1 MGRGC
6 GRYCR
11 AGGRGHSLTYAGRKN
26 VDSCSVKILSVV
38 GARPQFVKLAPIHH
52 AAIAAGVDHV
62 IVHTGQHYDPMLSDV
77 FFEDLGIG
85 APDVHLGVGS
95 GSHGVQTGAMLAAL
109 DAVFDEHRPDWVLVY
124 GDTNSTV
131 AAALSAVKMHIPV
144 AHLEAGLRSFNRRM
158 PEEHNRVMTDHA
170 ADLLLAPTQ
179 VAVDHLA
186 GEGLAARTVLVG
198 DVMTD
203 VLFEVRDRIS
213 GAPSPLLAGLGLTA
227 GEYYLATIH
236 RADNTDDPVRLAEV
250 ADALAGLDKPVIL
263 LAHPRVVAKAASHGI
278 SLTRG
283 ALVAHAPLA
292 YPELIAAALSSAGI
306 VTDSGGL
313 QKEAFL
319 LGVPCTTVRT
329 ETEWVETIE
338 LGWNVLANTAEEIAA
353 AVTRP
358 RPEGSDAAPYGDG
371 NAAERVISVLAAS
384 RRST

>member
-1 MGRGC
+1 M
-6 GRYCR
+6 
-11 AGGRGHSLTYAGRKN
+11 
-26 VDSCSVKILSVV
+26 KIVSVV
-38 GARPQFVKLAPIHH
+38 GARPQFVKLAPIAK
-52 AAIAAGVDHV
+52 AARAAGVDHV

-77 FFEDLGIG
+77 FFDDLGIG
-85 APDVHLGVGS
+85 KPDVHLGVGS

-131 AAALSAVKMHIPV
+131 AAALSAVKMHLPV

-186 GEGLAARTVLVG
+186 HEGLTGRTVLVG

-203 VLFEVRDRIS
+203 VLFEVRDQVGQTAS
-213 GAPSPLLAGLGLTA
+213 ALLEELSLEPGG
-227 GEYYLATIH
+227 YYVATIH
-236 RADNTDDPVRLAEV
+236 RAENTDDPARLAEV
-250 ADALAGLDKPVIL
+250 AAGLAGLDKPVVL
-263 LAHPRVVAKAASHGI
+263 LAHPRVVAKAAAHGI
-278 SLTRG
+278 SLTQG
-283 ALVAHAPLA
+283 SLIAHAPLA
-292 YPELIAAALSSAGI
+292 YPDLIAAALSSAGV

-319 LGVPCTTVRT
+319 LRVPCTTVRT

-353 AVTRP
+353 GVTRP
-358 RPEGSDAAPYGDG
+358 RPADTDAAPYGDG
-371 NAAERVISVLAAS
+371 FAARRVIDALLAGA
-384 RRST
+384 

>member
-1 MGRGC
+1 MC
-6 GRYCR
+6 PNT
-11 AGGRGHSLTYAGRKN
+11 AGKLVT
-26 VDSCSVKILSVV
+26 VKIVSVV
-38 GARPQFVKLAPIHH
+38 GARPQFVKLAPIRK
-52 AAIAAGVDHV
+52 AAIVAGVEHV
-62 IVHTGQHYDPMLSDV
+62 IVHTGQHYDAMLSDV

-109 DAVFDEHRPDWVLVY
+109 DSVFDQHRPNWVLVY

-179 VAVDHLA
+179 VAVNHLA
-186 GEGLAARTVLVG
+186 REGLAARAVLVG
-198 DVMTD
+198 DVMAD
-203 VLFEVRDRIS
+203 VLFEVRDGLS
-213 GAPSPLLAGLGLTA
+213 GQPSSLVEELDLVQGG
-227 GEYYLATIH
+227 YYIATIH
-236 RADNTDDPVRLAEV
+236 RAENTDDPRRLAEV
-250 ADALAGLDKPVIL
+250 ATSLACLDRPVVL
-263 LAHPRVVAKAASHGI
+263 LAHPRVVAKAAAHGVE
-278 SLTRG
+278 LTQG
-283 ALVAHAPLA
+283 SLVAHYPLA
-292 YPELIAAALSSAGI
+292 YPDLIAAALSSAGV

-319 LGVPCTTVRT
+319 LRIPCTTIRT

-353 AVTRP
+353 GVTRA
-358 RPEGSDAAPYGDG
+358 RPADTDELPYGDG
-371 NAAERVISVLAAS
+371 QAATRVIDTLLRERTQPA
-384 RRST
+384 

>member
-1 MGRGC
+1 M
-6 GRYCR
+6 
-11 AGGRGHSLTYAGRKN
+11 L
-26 VDSCSVKILSVV
+26 VKIISVV

-52 AAIAAGVDHV
+52 AAKAAGVEHV

-85 APDVHLGVGS
+85 TPDVHLGVGS
-95 GSHGVQTGAMLAAL
+95 GSHGVQTGAMLSAL

-179 VAVDHLA
+179 VAVEHLER
-186 GEGLAARTVLVG
+186 EGLGERTVLVG

-203 VLFEVRDRIS
+203 VLFDVRDRVAGRTS
-213 GAPSPLLAGLGLTA
+213 TLLAEFGLGEGA
-227 GEYYLATIH
+227 YYLATIH
-236 RADNTDDPVRLAEV
+236 RAENTDDPARLAQV
-250 ADALAGLDKPVIL
+250 VSALAGLDKPVIL
-263 LAHPRVVAKAASHGI
+263 LAHPRVVAKAAAHGI
-278 SLTRG
+278 DLTQG
-283 ALVAHAPLA
+283 ALLARAPLA
-292 YPELIAAALSSAGI
+292 YPDLVAAAGASAGV

-319 LGVPCTTVRT
+319 LRVPCTTVRT
-329 ETEWVETIE
+329 ETEWVETID

-353 AVTRP
+353 GVTRP
-358 RPEGSDAAPYGDG
+358 RPSATDVAPYGDG
-371 NAAERVISVLAAS
+371 HAAERVIAVLSERA
-384 RRST
+384 

>member
-1 MGRGC
+1 M
-6 GRYCR
+6 
-11 AGGRGHSLTYAGRKN
+11 
-26 VDSCSVKILSVV
+26 KILSVV
-38 GARPQFVKLAPIHH
+38 GARPQFVKLAPIHQ
-52 AAIAAGVDHV
+52 AARAAGVEHV

-85 APDVHLGVGS
+85 VPDVHLGVGS

-109 DAVFDEHRPDWVLVY
+109 DGVLDEHRPDWVLVY

-131 AAALSAVKMHIPV
+131 AATLSAVKMHIPV

-186 GEGLAARTVLVG
+186 SEGLSARTVLVG

-203 VLFEVRDRIS
+203 VLFEVRDQLS
-213 GAPSPLLAGLGLTA
+213 GAKSALVDELGLTP
-227 GEYYLATIH
+227 GDYYVATIH
-236 RADNTDDPVRLAEV
+236 RADNTDDPERLAEV
-250 ADALAGLDKPVIL
+250 AAGLAALDKAVIL

-278 SLTRG
+278 ELTQG
-283 ALVAHAPLA
+283 SLVAHAPLA
-292 YPELIAAALSSAGI
+292 YPDLIAAALSSAGI

-338 LGWNVLANTAEEIAA
+338 LGWNVLANTAGEIAT
-353 AVTRP
+353 AVTRD
-358 RPEGSDAAPYGDG
+358 RPTNTDATPYGDG
-371 NAAERVISVLAAS
+371 HAAERVIAVLARAF
-384 RRST
+384 